1 MLEVKRRDGHTSWV
15 PHIAPDELLS
25 VGELSRRAGVTVPT
39 IRYYEERGLIRS
51 QRSTGNHRQFP
62 RHTLRRLAVVA
73 AGQVVGLSLQE
84 IADALAE
91 LPVDRAPTQR
101 EWRRM
106 SRHWAELVEGRIRR
120 LQALQTSLDGCIG
133 CGCLSLGRCTLFNPA
148 DEAAAEGPGSR
159 WLRAAGSC

>member
-1 MLEVKRRDGHTSWV
+1 V
-15 PHIAPDELLS
+15 PRIASDELLS
-25 VGELSRRAGVTVPT
+25 VGELSRRAGVTVAT

-51 QRSTGNHRQFP
+51 RRSSGNHRQFP

-73 AGQVVGLSLQE
+73 AGQVVGLSLQD
-84 IADALAE
+84 IANALGE

-101 EWRRM
+101 KWRRM
-106 SRHWAELVEGRIRR
+106 SQHWAELVGGRIRR

-159 WLRAAGSC
+159 WLRAAGPG

>member
-1 MLEVKRRDGHTSWV
+1 M
-15 PHIAPDELLS
+15 PHIAPDELLT

-39 IRYYEERGLIRS
+39 LRYYEERGLIRS
-51 QRSTGNHRQFP
+51 RRTTGNHRQFP

-73 AGQVVGLSLQE
+73 AGQVVGLTLQE

-106 SRHWAELVEGRIRR
+106 SGQWSALVAARIRR
-120 LQALQTSLDGCIG
+120 LEALQTSLDGCIG

-148 DEAAAEGPGSR
+148 DAAAAEGPGSR
-159 WLRAAGSC
+159 WLRAAEQAG

>member
-1 MLEVKRRDGHTSWV
+1 MPR
-15 PHIAPDELLS
+15 IAPNELLS
-25 VGELSRRAGVTVPT
+25 VGELSRRAGITVAT

-51 QRSTGNHRQFP
+51 TRSVGNHRQFP
-62 RHTLRRLAVVA
+62 RHVLRRLAVVA

-84 IADALAE
+84 IANALAA
-91 LPVDRAPTQR
+91 LPTDRAPTQR

-106 SRHWAELVEGRIRR
+106 SQQWSQLVAVRIQR

-159 WLRAAGSC
+159 WLRSAAVSGWPPTDD

>member
-1 MLEVKRRDGHTSWV
+1 MPR
-15 PHIAPDELLS
+15 IAPDELLS
-25 VGELSRRAGVTVPT
+25 VGELSRRAGVPVPT
-39 IRYYEERGLIRS
+39 LRYYEERGLIRA
-51 QRSTGNHRQFP
+51 QRTAGNHRQFP

-73 AGQVVGLSLQE
+73 AGQVVGLSLRE
-84 IADALAE
+84 IGDALAG

-106 SRHWAELVEGRIRR
+106 SGQWAELVEVRIGRLR
-120 LQALQTSLDGCIG
+120 ALQTSLDGCIG

-159 WLRAAGSC
+159 WLRAAQSG

>member
-1 MLEVKRRDGHTSWV
+1 V
-15 PHIAPDELLS
+15 PHIAPNELLS
-25 VGELSRRAGVTVPT
+25 VGELSRRAGVTVAT

-51 QRSTGNHRQFP
+51 QRSAGNHRQFA

-106 SRHWAELVEGRIRR
+106 SLHWAELVEGRIRR
-120 LQALQTSLDGCIG
+120 LQALQASLDGCIG

-159 WLRAAGSC
+159 WLRAADSN

>member
-1 MLEVKRRDGHTSWV
+1 M

-51 QRSTGNHRQFP
+51 QRSAGNHRQFP
-62 RHTLRRLAVVA
+62 RHTLRRLAVV
-73 AGQVVGLSLQE
+73 VVGLSLQE

-101 EWRRM
+101 EWRWM
-106 SRHWAELVEGRIRR
+106 SRHWAELVEGRLRR

-159 WLRAAGSC
+159 WLRAAGSG